1 VNRQSQVSKIATN
14 RSLGP
19 GVPPE
24 VRIKYPHM
32 LSEDHAAWTA
42 FIESE
47 WNMLDEVWYD
57 VHVGAPM
64 DLPRDS
70 PNYMKA
76 VVDGVSRKRIDVVGR
91 DRGMLWIIEVKP
103 FANMTAIG
111 QVVTYAKL
119 FNQEFDISPPALP
132 MIVSMTLD
140 RDILE
145 IGEHL
150 GVKMLSMD
158 GVTL

>member
-1 VNRQSQVSKIATN
+1 MNQQTRMSKIQQK

-19 GVPPE
+19 GERPV
-24 VRIKYPHM
+24 VRSKYAHM
-32 LSEDHAAWTA
+32 LAEDHAAWTA

-47 WNMLDEVWYD
+47 WNLLDEVWYD
-57 VHVGAPM
+57 VHVGVPM
-64 DLPRDS
+64 ALPKDS
-70 PNYMKA
+70 PNYMRA

-91 DRGMLWIIEVKP
+91 DQGLFLIIEVKP

-150 GVKMLSMD
+150 GVKMLAMD